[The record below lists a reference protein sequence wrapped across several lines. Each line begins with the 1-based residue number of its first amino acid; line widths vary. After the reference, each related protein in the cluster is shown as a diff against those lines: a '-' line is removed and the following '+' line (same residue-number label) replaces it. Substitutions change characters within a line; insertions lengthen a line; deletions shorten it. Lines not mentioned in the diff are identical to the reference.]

1 MEKLTIDELKT
12 KLTELVEDYNNLKGI
27 INEAYNAMLEISEEY
42 KKIINELENRES
54 ELHPPKG
61 RVLPDSMTS
70 LA

>member
-42 KKIINELENRES
+42 KKIINELEKRENGK
-54 ELHPPKG
+54 L
-61 RVLPDSMTS
+61 
-70 LA
+70 